1 MKNLNQLLKTQ
12 TDTYSSLEV
21 QIEDLS
27 NKYSD
32 LLEDCCKYRNK
43 NNTLWRR
50 VEWLEKEC
58 EEYLEEI
65 TLLKEEKDNV
75 VDWTIKQDEV
85 EEEQLVV
92 EEDEEENIQQQQQHH
107 QEHLK
112 SDKTVVENTFLKEKL
127 VHYEEDNKKLLD
139 EIENL
144 TNRLDKMN
152 RETYFLKTSE
162 EHPYQNKSAYRP
174 YSEEKQDS
182 TDVKVTPTVQ
192 HYHEIFAAIF
202 KRLKTV
208 EKDTKTG

>member
-1 MKNLNQLLKTQ
+1 MKLVNLVCFSFILKLINFHFQHFESQVKNLNQLLKTQ

-127 VHYEEDNKKLLD
+127 AHYEELL
-139 EIENL
+139 
-144 TNRLDKMN
+144 
-152 RETYFLKTSE
+152 
-162 EHPYQNKSAYRP
+162 
-174 YSEEKQDS
+174 
-182 TDVKVTPTVQ
+182 
-192 HYHEIFAAIF
+192 AA
-202 KRLKTV
+202 
-208 EKDTKTG
+208 